1 MLSYLIRRILLFIP
15 TLIGATAVIFL
26 LMAMAPIDI
35 VDVLLPPGGDLLP
48 GQRAAREAYIEE
60 RYGLGEPPVVQ
71 YLRWLN
77 KISPVGFRTWT
88 RDDPKVL
95 AAKAE
100 EQKLREAERKRL
112 SEAGV
117 EAERIEEEVKRI
129 DVAPNAGEFR
139 FNRPAIKMPEL
150 GDSFIRARPVGP
162 IIMEHLPITLL
173 IQAISLPISMAL
185 AVVTGIWSAQHRGK
199 LQDVGV
205 GTFLLALY
213 SLPVIWVGVMLIGF
227 LANVEYLNAFPAAG
241 LHDTRADFMSFF
253 PRTIDGAWRRG
264 YLLDSIWHL
273 ALPVFCI
280 SYGTVAYYSKLTRTA
295 LLETLSSDFVRTA
308 RAKGLAERIVLYRH
322 ALRNSLIPLITVAA
336 AFLPLLI
343 TGSIVVETI
352 FSINGMG
359 RLVIESLF
367 ANDRE
372 LFLST
377 SVIILVLQLTG
388 YLLADI
394 AYVIADPRVSYE

>member
-1 MLSYLIRRILLFIP
+1 
-15 TLIGATAVIFL
+15 
-26 LMAMAPIDI
+26 
-35 VDVLLPPGGDLLP
+35 
-48 GQRAAREAYIEE
+48 
-60 RYGLGEPPVVQ
+60 
-71 YLRWLN
+71 
-77 KISPVGFRTWT
+77 
-88 RDDPKVL
+88 
-95 AAKAE
+95 
-100 EQKLREAERKRL
+100 
-112 SEAGV
+112 
-117 EAERIEEEVKRI
+117 
-129 DVAPNAGEFR
+129 
-139 FNRPAIKMPEL
+139 
-150 GDSFIRARPVGP
+150 
-162 IIMEHLPITLL
+162 
-173 IQAISLPISMAL
+173 
-185 AVVTGIWSAQHRGK
+185 
-199 LQDVGV
+199 
-205 GTFLLALY
+205 
-213 SLPVIWVGVMLIGF
+213 
-227 LANVEYLNAFPAAG
+227 
-241 LHDTRADFMSFF
+241 MSFF
-253 PRTIDGAWRRG
+253 PRSIDGEFRPG
-264 YLLDSIWHL
+264 YLLDSLWHL

-308 RAKGLAERIVLYRH
+308 RAKGLPERIVLYRH